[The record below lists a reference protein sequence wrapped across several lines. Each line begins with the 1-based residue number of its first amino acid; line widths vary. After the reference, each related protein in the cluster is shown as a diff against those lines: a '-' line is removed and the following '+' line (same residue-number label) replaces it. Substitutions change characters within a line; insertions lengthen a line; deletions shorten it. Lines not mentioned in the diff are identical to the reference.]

1 MTSSLRSPRLVA
13 ALALAVGLAA
23 CGGKDDA
30 PPAAAAQPA
39 VARAAP
45 KKATKAADKN
55 ALQVYTKVED
65 VVPEKEVATIRH
77 AFHERDFTP
86 DLTGTDNRDPF
97 QSFVVSQPGIRA
109 QGGAL
114 APATEQCT
122 AKQMVAT
129 SYSLR
134 DLRLVAI
141 ISRGLRRFAL
151 FQDTADIGHLA
162 TRFDCLGKEKA
173 RVKEIGERSVVLEIV
188 PEANQGQ
195 APRAPE
201 VKSIAL
207 YPNELPIGAV
217 GPGADR
223 TPMTGPVPGPEPT
236 PGGPSSG
243 APRPPPGPM
252 LRPMQQ

>member
-1 MTSSLRSPRLVA
+1 M
-13 ALALAVGLAA
+13 
-23 CGGKDDA
+23 
-30 PPAAAAQPA
+30 
-39 VARAAP
+39 
-45 KKATKAADKN
+45 
-55 ALQVYTKVED
+55 
-65 VVPEKEVATIRH
+65 ATIRH

-97 QSFVVSQPGIRA
+97 QSFVVSQPGIRT
-109 QGGAL
+109 QGGPMQ
-114 APATEQCT
+114 PATEQCT

-129 SYSLR
+129 NYALR

-151 FQDTADIGHLA
+151 FQDTADVGHLA

-173 RVKEIGERSVVLEIV
+173 RVEEIGERSVVLEIM

-223 TPMTGPVPGPEPT
+223 TPRPQVGPVPGPT
-236 PGGPSSG
+236 PGGPSEG
-243 APRPPPGPM
+243 PPRPPSGPM